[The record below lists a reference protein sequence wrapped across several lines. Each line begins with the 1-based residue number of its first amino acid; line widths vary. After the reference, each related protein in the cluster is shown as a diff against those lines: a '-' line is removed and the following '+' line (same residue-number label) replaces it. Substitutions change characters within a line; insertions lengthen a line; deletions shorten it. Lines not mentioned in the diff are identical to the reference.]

1 VQDRDK
7 KEEYPMHE
15 LAVMEDIL
23 KTTVAFATAQQ
34 ARKILRI
41 NLTLGGFSGVVP
53 LYAGQFFKMIA
64 RDTIAAE
71 AELVFTRVPGC
82 FICELCK
89 QETRYD
95 DISQQPFLCGH
106 CKSARL
112 RLVSGREFC
121 IDSLEI
127 ECVSEK
133 EGAYGTSTNY

>member
-1 VQDRDK
+1 
-7 KEEYPMHE
+7 MHE

-23 KTTVAFATAQQ
+23 NTTVDFATAQQ

-41 NLTLGGFSGVVP
+41 NLTMGGFSGVVP

-71 AELVFTRVPGC
+71 AELVFNHIPGC
-82 FICELCK
+82 FICEQCG

-95 DISQQPFLCGH
+95 DISQQPFLCYH
-106 CKSARL
+106 CKSERL
-112 RLVSGREFC
+112 RLVSGREFR

-127 ECVSEK
+127 ECISEK
-133 EGAYGTSTNY
+133 EAAHGTSTNYRNQEKYL